1 MKNKEGE
8 KNELMKYEVNCIEH
22 GEHFYFVLETDETNK
37 GKVMTQ
43 AREDA
48 SMWGAEVI
56 SIDWNG
62 TKEVV

>member
-1 MKNKEGE
+1 
-8 KNELMKYEVNCIEH
+8 MKYEVNCIEH

-37 GKVMTQ
+37 GKVMAE
-43 AREDA
+43 AREEA

-62 TKEVV
+62 TKEEV